1 MADTESPAPAVDT
14 TRFQTITLAEP
25 LQRGEQVIDKITLR
39 KPKAG
44 ELRGLNLQQLISVD
58 VATIL
63 QLLPRISEPVLVE
76 SECNGL
82 DPSDLTEI
90 GGAIRGFFM
99 TAAERRMLEAMLAE
113 QQPKT

>member
-1 MADTESPAPAVDT
+1 MADTAPPAENTPKYE
-14 TRFQTITLAEP
+14 TITLAEP
-25 LQRGEQVIDKITLR
+25 ITRGEQVIEQITLR

-58 VATIL
+58 VTAIL
-63 QLLPRISEPVLVE
+63 QLLPRISEPVLT
-76 SECNGL
+76 SDECGNL

-90 GGAIRGFFM
+90 GGTIRGFFM
-99 TAAERRMLEAMLAE
+99 TAAERRMLEAMIAD